1 MQNIDNKEEI
11 TIDFPNNSLVA
22 IIVGNHN
29 LNITKL
35 EKLLD
40 VNINLFG
47 NQFNISGESKKI
59 QITKTIIN
67 NLYTKLSNKKINKLN
82 LNFMEFETE
91 FRMLAGKSSSN
102 FDLNDHQVINQDTL
116 VTWKKHIFP

>member
-1 MQNIDNKEEI
+1 LQNINNKEEI

-67 NLYTKLSNKKINKLN
+67 NVYTKLSNKKINKLN
-82 LNFMEFETE
+82 LNLTNN
-91 FRMLAGKSSSN
+91 L
-102 FDLNDHQVINQDTL
+102 LIQL
-116 VTWKKHIFP
+116 

>member
-35 EKLLD
+35 EKLLN
-40 VNINLFG
+40 VNISLFG
-47 NQFNISGESKKI
+47 NQFSIFGDSKKI

-67 NLYTKLSNKKINKLN
+67 NIYTKLSNKKINKLN
-82 LNFMEFETE
+82 LN
-91 FRMLAGKSSSN
+91 
-102 FDLNDHQVINQDTL
+102 
-116 VTWKKHIFP
+116 

>member
-1 MQNIDNKEEI
+1 MQNINNKEEI

-29 LNITKL
+29 LNLAKL

-40 VNINLFG
+40 VNISLFG
-47 NQFNISGESKKI
+47 NQFSIFGEPKKI
-59 QITKTIIN
+59 QIAKTIIN
-67 NLYTKLSNKKINKLN
+67 NIYTKLSNEKINKLN

-91 FRMLAGKSSSN
+91 LRMLSGKNS
-102 FDLNDHQVINQDTL
+102 
-116 VTWKKHIFP
+116 

>member
-1 MQNIDNKEEI
+1 LQNINNKEEI

-29 LNITKL
+29 LNIAKL

-40 VNINLFG
+40 VNISLFG

-59 QITKTIIN
+59 QFN
-67 NLYTKLSNKKINKLN
+67 
-82 LNFMEFETE
+82 
-91 FRMLAGKSSSN
+91 
-102 FDLNDHQVINQDTL
+102 
-116 VTWKKHIFP
+116 